1 MKRGKAHSMDD
12 RQLFR
17 FALCIALLGIIAL
30 YVVAEGI
37 EIDTVN
43 IDDITDEFLG
53 KTVTISGTIQKITV
67 LEKMTLIT
75 VAQQESLGT
84 MLVVVF
90 DPVSDLSQGDFITVS
105 GAVKEYK
112 GQLEVVAD
120 RIEKR

>member
-1 MKRGKAHSMDD
+1 MDD

-112 GQLEVVAD
+112 GQLEIVAD
-120 RIEKR
+120 RIEKK